1 MWDVISAFW
10 LQHAPVLSVLLPV
23 FTAVGLLLI
32 GDSASSGGTGADS
45 RQRWGAR
52 LSMASVLLGLFMAV
66 HLVRHASGGE
76 LLVYQLGEW
85 PAPFGIVLV
94 LDRLSALMVLLT
106 YLVAVPVLWYATG
119 GWDTRGRHFHALFQF
134 QLMGL
139 CGAFL
144 TGDLFNLFVF
154 FEVLLIASYVLL
166 VHGQGRE
173 RLRMG
178 VHYVVL
184 NLAASGL
191 FLIGL
196 ALVYAVT
203 GTLNMTDVALRVGQ
217 LTGDSA
223 VLARAAA
230 LVLLVVFGLKAALV
244 PLYFWLPGTYAS
256 ASAPVAAL
264 FAIMT
269 KVGVYSIIR
278 VHWGI
283 FGAEAGEAAFAAQAW
298 LLPLA
303 LTTSVLGV
311 LGALAAHSMG
321 RLVAYLTVSS
331 VGTILAGVGLYSPET
346 LSASLYYTLHSTV
359 VIAGLFLLVE
369 LMAAQRGEAL
379 DKLRPAAAVREP
391 VLLGLMMIFGAAS
404 AAGLPPLPGFLG
416 KLMILESSSGLPAQA
431 WVWAVVLSVG
441 FFTIVGLARA
451 GVIVFWHVQPDE
463 GRGEPSSGSSVKLL
477 SAVWSF
483 MALTLAMAVLA
494 SPVKRYTDATAR
506 QLAHQAA
513 YARAVLGVTGA
524 PTTRPYDGQRTPVAA
539 PPRRHDEP
547 QHLAPRQSGAQA
559 GLAQPSAAVPAAG
572 RQLARA
578 VAQPGARA
586 PAVGAADRPDRAAP
600 AAPVSGRTRPD
611 RLAGRR
617 AADLGGAQGH
627 RGGQHHRGPAGTRP
641 PAAHAARLAAGAAGL
656 RPPARE
662 CLVRHHHH
670 HHARHGVVRGGRAAP

>member
-1 MWDVISAFW
+1 MWDAISAFW
-10 LQHAPVLSVLLPV
+10 LQHAPVLSVLLPT
-23 FTAVGLLLI
+23 FTAVALLLI
-32 GDSASSGGTGADS
+32 GDPSGVSAQGGGHDDT
-45 RQRWGAR
+45 RLRWRRG
-52 LSMASVLLGLFMAV
+52 LSMVSMVLGAFMAAS
-66 HLVRHASGGE
+66 LVVHASHGE

-94 LDRLSALMVLLT
+94 LDRLSAMMVLLT
-106 YLVAVPVLWYATG
+106 YAVAVPAMWYATG

-173 RLRMG
+173 RFRMG

-196 ALVYAVT
+196 GMVYAVT
-203 GTLNMTDVALRVGQ
+203 GTLNMADVALRVGQ

-223 VLARAAA
+223 LIARAAA
-230 LVLLVVFGLKAALV
+230 LVLLVVFGLKAAIV
-244 PLYFWLPGTYAS
+244 PLYFWLPATYAS

-278 VHWGI
+278 VHWGV
-283 FGAEAGEAAFAAQAW
+283 FGVEAGEAALAAQGW

-311 LGALAAHSMG
+311 LGALAAHTMA

-331 VGTILAGVGLYSPET
+331 VGTILAGVGLFTPAT

-369 LMAAQRGEAL
+369 LMASQRGEAR
-379 DKLRPAAAVREP
+379 DKLQPAVALREP
-391 VLLGLMMIFGAAS
+391 LLLGLMMIFGAAS

-416 KLMILESSSGLPAQA
+416 KLMVLESTAGLPAQP
-431 WVWAVVLSVG
+431 WVWTVVLVVG
-441 FFTIVGLARA
+441 FFSIVGLARA
-451 GVIVFWHVQPDE
+451 GVVVFWHVQPAQDDP
-463 GRGEPSSGSSVKLL
+463 RTSGSSLKLL
-477 SAVWSF
+477 SAVWAI
-483 MALTLAMAVLA
+483 MLMTVAMAVLA
-494 SPVKRYTDATAR
+494 SPIKRYTDAAAA
-506 QLAHQAA
+506 QLADQAL
-513 YARAVLGVTGA
+513 YVRAVLGSDRATQ
-524 PTTRPYDGQRTPVAA
+524 PTTRPYDGVRPA
-539 PPRRHDEP
+539 PSVKPKEE
-547 QHLAPRQSGAQA
+547 
-559 GLAQPSAAVPAAG
+559 
-572 RQLARA
+572 
-578 VAQPGARA
+578 
-586 PAVGAADRPDRAAP
+586 RP
-600 AAPVSGRTRPD
+600 
-611 RLAGRR
+611 
-617 AADLGGAQGH
+617 
-627 RGGQHHRGPAGTRP
+627 
-641 PAAHAARLAAGAAGL
+641 
-656 RPPARE
+656 
-662 CLVRHHHH
+662 
-670 HHARHGVVRGGRAAP
+670 